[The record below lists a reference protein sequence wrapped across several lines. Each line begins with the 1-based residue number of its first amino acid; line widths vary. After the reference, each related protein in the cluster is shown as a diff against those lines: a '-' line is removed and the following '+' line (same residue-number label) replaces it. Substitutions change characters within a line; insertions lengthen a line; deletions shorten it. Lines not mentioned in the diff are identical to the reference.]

1 MEPLYGQK
9 DLAEFCEFV
18 IASLFDVAPSSSTAA
33 ASGPREGIDT
43 PPYTPPPED
52 NNGASSSSSRKEPP
66 ALVEFIAY
74 ALYRTRLPIS
84 IVHQSLLLLSRLKQR
99 YPSARGTS
107 SSPHR
112 LFLSSLMLSAK
123 ISMDDTYS
131 NKSWAIVGS
140 SFFPLREVNQMERE
154 LFAFLGWNVVAQ
166 QDELDA
172 FIASASASYDAHRAS
187 KKAERAKRRR
197 IEEEEAREARHRQAT
212 NAARALLRPHTYRH
226 SPSPTRSSASTD
238 CLPAASGVY
247 TPASVASPSM
257 QASPVASTSAASSQ
271 ATSPHQQYEFS
282 SNMQSAHAQQAVS
295 SSSTS
300 SSCSNSRM
308 SSPQSHPSHH
318 HHHHHHASIRAPYT
332 PSSSSSISSS
342 AVSSAF
348 PSATHSPTSPASEP
362 FSAGPQTPDSD
373 FHYLHSGHTQAAAY
387 HHQQQQLAAARYNNM
402 HQHEV
407 SSDFPEA
414 DSYMA
419 TKQKVRSSGSRSTSP
434 PASSLRKAYHTQQPQ
449 VGATSPGFINA
460 FAQSVH
466 A

>member
-1 MEPLYGQK
+1 MACL
-9 DLAEFCEFV
+9 
-18 IASLFDVAPSSSTAA
+18 STRD
-33 ASGPREGIDT
+33 SDKHSHT
-43 PPYTPPPED
+43 D
-52 NNGASSSSSRKEPP
+52 MHHSHHQ
-66 ALVEFIAY
+66 AY

-140 SFFPLREVNQMERE
+140 SYFPLREVNQMERE
-154 LFAFLGWNVVAQ
+154 LFAFLGWNVVVQ
-166 QDELDA
+166 QEELDS
-172 FIASASASYDAHRAS
+172 FIASAQASYAAAKAS
-187 KKAERAKRRR
+187 KRAERAKRRR
-197 IEEEEAREARHRQAT
+197 MEEEEARESRHRQAT

-226 SPSPTRSSASTD
+226 QTSPSPTRS
-238 CLPAASGVY
+238 ASGVY

-257 QASPVASTSAASSQ
+257 QASPVASTS
-271 ATSPHQQYEFS
+271 SPHQYFAQHAVAQHQAS
-282 SNMQSAHAQQAVS
+282 SAVS
-295 SSSTS
+295 SCS
-300 SSCSNSRM
+300 SSQL
-308 SSPQSHPSHH
+308 SSPYIQHRG
-318 HHHHHHASIRAPYT
+318 AAPYT

-373 FHYLHSGHTQAAAY
+373 FHYLHQHNPHAPY
-387 HHQQQQLAAARYNNM
+387 HPTSQQQRYTAN
-402 HQHEV
+402 QHEV

-414 DSYMA
+414 DSYMSA
-419 TKQKVRSSGSRSTSP
+419 SKRIPSPSSMRKSAQYNPSAVSP
-434 PASSLRKAYHTQQPQ
+434 SFASAFSQQVQ
-449 VGATSPGFINA
+449 A
-460 FAQSVH
+460 
-466 A
+466 